1 MLYQIRF
8 NLDDELAI
16 AVRGGVSLPELQILN
31 GILEANG
38 AELVCQLDA
47 FENYCKENS
56 HLATKAKLD
65 GDADTWMHSS
75 LPLFMWTDAILK
87 NPKKREKYSRNF
99 TIYAEGEM
107 LYTKTVADALF
118 SSCEN
123 LPFVQELRMYNDN
136 PADNPPIPDEFFKIR
151 G

>member
-1 MLYQIRF
+1 
-8 NLDDELAI
+8 
-16 AVRGGVSLPELQILN
+16 
-31 GILEANG
+31 
-38 AELVCQLDA
+38 
-47 FENYCKENS
+47 
-56 HLATKAKLD
+56 
-65 GDADTWMHSS
+65 
-75 LPLFMWTDAILK
+75 MWTLAILK